1 MFDKAAVRTND
12 QYHRWRDSDSEH
24 ATQCYPS
31 LPLIRHPSRYCVR
44 DKKDADLCDKAFGYN
59 SDFVAGFFS
68 VGCACENATT
78 FGFEIML
85 LKESPRNLFRFLMT
99 RDVDFNALKGI
110 LIDHACI
117 LDSYIMNREATLLED
132 KILLVDG

>member
-1 MFDKAAVRTND
+1 
-12 QYHRWRDSDSEH
+12 
-24 ATQCYPS
+24 
-31 LPLIRHPSRYCVR
+31 
-44 DKKDADLCDKAFGYN
+44 
-59 SDFVAGFFS
+59 
-68 VGCACENATT
+68 
-78 FGFEIML
+78 
-85 LKESPRNLFRFLMT
+85 MT